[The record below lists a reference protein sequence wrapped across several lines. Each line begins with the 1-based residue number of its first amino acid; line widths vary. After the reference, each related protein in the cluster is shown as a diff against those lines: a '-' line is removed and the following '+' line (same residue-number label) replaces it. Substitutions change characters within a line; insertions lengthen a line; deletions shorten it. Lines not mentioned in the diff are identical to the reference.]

1 MVANQN
7 QVLDLGKPTT
17 TVTVAAAR
25 DSQKNAPF
33 KQPSIMNDEEQVE
46 VLVGQFDGARE
57 GEIANG
63 AQHLGALLDAMIEA
77 GVSADGGSKKELGSV
92 IKMVVLLDGVLTP
105 VQRSKR
111 NADVADV
118 DSLEKA

>member
-46 VLVGQFDGARE
+46 VPVRQSDGAAE
-57 GEIANG
+57 GWIADG

-77 GVSADGGSKKELGSV
+77 GVSADGGSKTELGSV
-92 IKMVVLLDGVLTP
+92 MTMAVLSDGELT
-105 VQRSKR
+105 QCG
-111 NADVADV
+111 VA
-118 DSLEKA
+118 SEM